1 MDKPLFPEWTGTA
14 SSVDQNRIIFG
25 PREEDLKGE
34 VINKYATIGHCY
46 CVRQCNIMGV
56 WKANE

>member
-1 MDKPLFPEWTGTA
+1 MDKPLFPQWTGTA

-34 VINKYATIGHCY
+34 VINKYATLGI
-46 CVRQCNIMGV
+46 VT
-56 WKANE
+56 ALDSAA